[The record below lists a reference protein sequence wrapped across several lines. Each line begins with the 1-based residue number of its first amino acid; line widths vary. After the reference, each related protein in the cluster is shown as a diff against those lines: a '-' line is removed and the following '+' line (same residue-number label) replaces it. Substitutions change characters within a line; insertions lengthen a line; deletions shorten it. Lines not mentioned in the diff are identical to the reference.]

1 MTSTPRSSATLAFAF
16 TVFVLASSANAQPSA
31 APATDASSTLDLEAH
46 ALPEAGAGPRV
57 EVPAPTT
64 ASRAV
69 PWNAKRANRGAFLL
83 GFGTATAAV
92 SLITASV
99 WGRSGVCVD
108 RDPDY
113 GRSARYWGSV
123 AAGFGGAL
131 AITGGG
137 LLFSQPRSVRHAHR
151 DPYARGLHT
160 PGKATIGVL
169 LGLFLSGA
177 LVMVPSAMERIAC
190 DD

>member
-1 MTSTPRSSATLAFAF
+1 MHQLVTVGRTLSIVFAIAILL
-16 TVFVLASSANAQPSA
+16 LASSANAQPSSDSA
-31 APATDASSTLDLEAH
+31 NDVSSTLDLEAH
-46 ALPEAGAGPRV
+46 ALPDEGAGPRV
-57 EVPAPTT
+57 EAPAP
-64 ASRAV
+64 SRAV
-69 PWNAKRANRGAFLL
+69 PWNAKRANRGAFLA
-83 GFGTATAAV
+83 GFGAGTALV